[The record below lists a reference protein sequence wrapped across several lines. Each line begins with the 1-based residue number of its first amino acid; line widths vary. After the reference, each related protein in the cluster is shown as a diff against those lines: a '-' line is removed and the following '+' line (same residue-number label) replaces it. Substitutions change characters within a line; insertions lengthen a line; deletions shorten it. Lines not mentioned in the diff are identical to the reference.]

1 MEQRLKQ
8 RLVGATVLVGLIVIV
23 VPELF
28 DDQSSTDSAV
38 SQTKDAVD
46 EPFISRIVPVDE
58 DDVVSVAVVEVQPVE
73 VEVQPVDV
81 EVQPAEIVSSSTQS
95 EDVSSTS
102 TAQNAETEQP
112 VPATKV
118 PIPRRKPP
126 IRDATL
132 NVGLTTWVVQLA
144 SFSDSSRA
152 LSLRDELIEQGYA
165 AFIQTA
171 ANDTG
176 TFSRVYVG
184 PELEEDNAKR
194 LLDRLVDQTKLKGQV
209 VRYPG

>member
-46 EPFISRIVPVDE
+46 EPFISRIVPLDE

-73 VEVQPVDV
+73 VEVQP
-81 EVQPAEIVSSSTQS
+81 AETVSSSTQS

>member
-8 RLVGATVLVGLIVIV
+8 RLVGATVLVGLVVIV

-28 DDQSSTDSAV
+28 DDRSSADSAV
-38 SQTKDAVD
+38 SQIKEAVD

-58 DDVVSVAVVEVQPVE
+58 DDVVSVEVVELQPVE
-73 VEVQPVDV
+73 V

-102 TAQNAETEQP
+102 IPQNAETEQS

-184 PELEEDNAKR
+184 PELEEDNAKQLR
-194 LLDRLVDQTKLKGQV
+194 DRLVDQTKLKGQV

>member
-73 VEVQPVDV
+73 VEL
-81 EVQPAEIVSSSTQS
+81 QPAEIVSSSTQS

-102 TAQNAETEQP
+102 TAQNVETEQP

-194 LLDRLVDQTKLKGQV
+194 LLDRLVDQTKLKGHV